1 MPFTLVDYLFIHMVE
16 RISLWRLSNTVPSS
30 LGGRERQINIE
41 IYGRHLYLFVI
52 WQKIRK

>member
-1 MPFTLVDYLFIHMVE
+1 MPFTLVDYLFIHMVD